1 MSDKV
6 IFMDKSLKAKLKK
19 YGLTEDEYK
28 KMLTKS
34 DNKCYICG
42 NSPKTRAL
50 NVDHDHRKEK
60 QLRKEKKP
68 IGTSVRGLLCF
79 YCNSKIIGK
88 TGDRENAVELFLKA
102 AEYIRKS
109 RE

>member
-1 MSDKV
+1 
-6 IFMDKSLKAKLKK
+6 MDASLKAKLKK

-28 KMLTKS
+28 KMVAKS

-42 NSPKTRAL
+42 NPPKTRAL
-50 NVDHDHRKEK
+50 NIDHDHRKEK

-68 IGTSVRGLLCF
+68 IGSSVRGLLCF
-79 YCNSKIIGK
+79 WCNSHLISK
-88 TGDRENAVELFLKA
+88 TGDKDNAVELFLKA
-102 AEYIRKS
+102 AEYIRQS